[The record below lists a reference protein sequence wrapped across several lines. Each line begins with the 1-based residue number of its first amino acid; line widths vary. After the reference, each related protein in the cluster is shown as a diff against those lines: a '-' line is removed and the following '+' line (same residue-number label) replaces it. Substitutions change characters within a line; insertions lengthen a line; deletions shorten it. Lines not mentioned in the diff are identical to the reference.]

1 MKYQQHPHLILHVN
15 NPSSDLIP
23 CHHVHGVHLLSFT
36 NVRTITEGSGLP
48 GVWDSTAYILCKTVS
63 ALVSVHQPASCRR
76 LRSLGSVTIVSQL

>member
-76 LRSLGSVTIVSQL
+76 LRS